1 MAASSNASKILCK
14 ALNSARGAN
23 ILDSEDSDQLQNL
36 IIDYFS
42 TPSAENGDEV
52 SDEDDCE
59 GENEL
64 VNSEESTCDEGGSD
78 SESDDA
84 PLVNTQVSL
93 GDVDV
98 ANCAQ
103 FNSDQDYLRVVNFDC
118 KCKIRSAWDGR
129 GTQSTSTSSE
139 CAASDLSTSK
149 KGCISQFATH
159 EVLSKRMEMAEMTE
173 GTFSCICLCKSLSF
187 SSHFLLSF
195 STLFLSV
202 SLCVCVTVLYLSV
215 CFALT
220 LAFSVI
226 NIHIPFFK
234 LFI

>member
-64 VNSEESTCDEGGSD
+64 VNSGSD

-84 PLVNTQVSL
+84 PLVDTQVSL
-93 GDVDV
+93 VDVDV
-98 ANCAQ
+98 ADCAQ

>member
-64 VNSEESTCDEGGSD
+64 VNSGSD

-84 PLVNTQVSL
+84 PLVDTQVSL
-93 GDVDV
+93 VDDDV
-98 ANCAQ
+98 ADCAQ

-118 KCKIRSAWDGR
+118 KCKIRSAWGGR
-129 GTQSTSTSSE
+129 VTQSTSMISE
-139 CAASDLSTSK
+139 CAASDLTTTTSK
-149 KGCISQFATH
+149 TGFISQFATY
-159 EVLSKRMEMAEMTE
+159 EM
-173 GTFSCICLCKSLSF
+173 L
-187 SSHFLLSF
+187 
-195 STLFLSV
+195 
-202 SLCVCVTVLYLSV
+202 
-215 CFALT
+215 
-220 LAFSVI
+220 
-226 NIHIPFFK
+226 
-234 LFI
+234 

>member
-1 MAASSNASKILCK
+1 MGASSNASKILCK

-59 GENEL
+59 SENEL
-64 VNSEESTCDEGGSD
+64 VNSGSD

-84 PLVNTQVSL
+84 PLVDTQVSL
-93 GDVDV
+93 VDVDV
-98 ANCAQ
+98 ADCAQ
-103 FNSDQDYLRVVNFDC
+103 FNSDQDYLRVVDFDC

-187 SSHFLLSF
+187 SSHFLLFLHSLSPLSF
-195 STLFLSV
+195 SLSPFVYVSLYCTCLSV
-202 SLCVCVTVLYLSV
+202 LL
-215 CFALT
+215 
-220 LAFSVI
+220 
-226 NIHIPFFK
+226 
-234 LFI
+234 